1 LLLKTGVPL
10 LRTLATVKAPEQHTS
25 KLLDRTVDLMF
36 RIYVIRGECSAAAHS
51 ILKRKHSDAA
61 SVEDCARLDDTMAKV
76 YRSLQNTVRAIQR
89 SRIRKRRRKA
99 E

>member
-1 LLLKTGVPL
+1 M
-10 LRTLATVKAPEQHTS
+10 KAPEQHTS

-51 ILKRKHSDAA
+51 ILKRKSNDAGM
-61 SVEDCARLDDTMAKV
+61 VEDCARLDDTLAKV
-76 YRSLQNTVRAIQR
+76 YRSLQTTVRGIQR